1 MHGGSLV
8 IREEIAASGPVRAPA
23 EGEAVPIRARGGV
36 TSSGVDALLRRLIP
50 GRFYSVIRDP

>member
-1 MHGGSLV
+1 V